1 MKSESGFV
9 DTLANGGM
17 GPTAIVYAG
26 QPVVPEYVAAP
37 NNSNQETGVAP
48 LDTLP
53 AQWWNWALNL
63 STQKFNCLRSY
74 VDDILKEMNNLAALV
89 GVTVDPTDSE
99 QLKEIFNTEYPD
111 FLKTSA
117 LKTVFAKGSET
128 TIDTGRL
135 SASAVGTN
143 SSAIGNDTTASGD
156 NSLASGNGSV
166 ASGDNSVA
174 LGEGTIASGNN
185 QLAFGKFNVSDST
198 MVEIVGGGL
207 ADNARVNL
215 RTLDDSGNEEVKVS
229 VKTPDIIATEYL
241 HCKGVE
247 LAAALAN
254 SRFEYKDITDEF
266 DAGTVSDD
274 IANND
279 FTKYS
284 VGNYIKKT
292 ITIPAYKNGT
302 IDVASQNVTVRI
314 VFAHFNL
321 YYSGVLPDVGTA
333 YTEDTHANTMTP
345 HVACVIC
352 DLPNCAMEASNTT
365 ANGYFGSYMHGTF
378 LTGRILT
385 ALSGVGITISDHL
398 VKHSKLLTT
407 SINASGYNRYGN
419 NSGCSNNWDWKT
431 DQYISLMSEVQLY
444 GSIVWSSSGLDTGE
458 ANEKL
463 ALFNHIRPNK
473 LFGNR
478 NIWLRDI
485 ASAADFANLYDR
497 GYAYY
502 DDASN
507 TYVAPA
513 PLILLK

>member
-1 MKSESGFV
+1 MKSESDFV

-37 NNSNQETGVAP
+37 NNSAQETGVAP

-63 STQKFNCLRSY
+63 STQKFNCLRNY
-74 VDDILKEMNNLAALV
+74 VDDILKEMNNLAALLN
-89 GVTVDPTDSE
+89 VTVDPSDSE
-99 QLKEIFNTEYPD
+99 QLKEIFNTTYPD

-135 SASAVGTN
+135 NASTVGTK
-143 SSAIGNDTTASGD
+143 SSAIGNGTTASGD
-156 NSLASGNGSV
+156 NSLAGGDTSV
-166 ASGDNSVA
+166 ADGDNSTA
-174 LGEGTIASGNN
+174 LGEGTIANGNN
-185 QLAFGKFNVSDST
+185 QLVFGQYNVADAIS
-198 MVEIVGGGL
+198 VEIVGGGL

-215 RTLDDSGNEEVKVS
+215 RTLDGNGNQELKGS
-229 VKTPDIIATEYL
+229 DKAPSIIAEEYL
-241 HCKGVE
+241 YCKGVE

-266 DAGTVSDD
+266 DAGIVSTD

-284 VGNYIKKT
+284 VGNYIKKD
-292 ITIPAYKNGT
+292 ITIPAYKNGST
-302 IDVASQNVTVRI
+302 DVPTQTVTVRI

-321 YYSGVLPDVGTA
+321 FYSGVLPDVGTA
-333 YTEDTHANTMTP
+333 YTEDAYANVMTP

-352 DLPNCAMEASNTT
+352 DLPNCAMNASNDTT
-365 ANGYFGSYMHGTF
+365 GGYFGSYMHSTF
-378 LTGRILT
+378 LAGRILT
-385 ALSGVGITISDHL
+385 ALSGAGITISNHL
-398 VKHSKLLTT
+398 VGHKKLLTT
-407 SINASGYNRYGN
+407 TVNASGYNRFGT
-419 NSGCSNNWDWKT
+419 NSGCSNNWEWKD

-444 GSIVWSSSGLDTGE
+444 GSTVWSSSGYDTGE
-458 ANEKL
+458 TNEKL
-463 ALFNHIRPNK
+463 ALFNHIRHNK
-473 LFGNR
+473 LFGNK

-485 ASAADFANLYDR
+485 VSATLFALLSYD
-497 GYAYY
+497 GLAYY
-502 DDASN
+502 SYAGN
-507 TYVAPA
+507 AGIAPA

>member
-1 MKSESGFV
+1 MKSETGFV

-17 GPTAIVYAG
+17 GDVAIVYAG
-26 QPVVPEYVAAP
+26 QPVVPEYVAPP

-74 VDDILKEMNNLAALV
+74 VDDILKELNNLAALLE
-89 GVTVDPTDSE
+89 VTVDPSDSE
-99 QLKEIFNTEYPD
+99 QLKQIFNTNYPE

-117 LKTVFAKGSET
+117 IKNVFAKGSET

-135 SASAVGTN
+135 SASTVGTK

-174 LGEGTIASGNN
+174 LGEGTIASGDN

-215 RTLDDSGNEEVKVS
+215 RTLDDAGNEEVKTS
-229 VKTPDIIATEYL
+229 VKTPSVIAQDYL
-241 HCKGVE
+241 YCKGVE

-279 FTKYS
+279 FSKYS
-284 VGNYIKKT
+284 VGNYIKKD

-302 IDVASQNVTVRI
+302 TDVPSQTVTVRI

-321 YYSGVLPDVGTA
+321 FYSGVLSDVGTA
-333 YTEDTHANTMTP
+333 YTEDTYANIMTP

-352 DLPNCAMEASNTT
+352 DLPNCAMDASNTT
-365 ANGYFGSYMHGTF
+365 ANGYWGSYMHSTF
-378 LTGRILT
+378 LTGRIITGLT
-385 ALSGVGITISDHL
+385 GAGITLDTHL
-398 VKHSKLLTT
+398 VKHKKLLTT
-407 SINASGYNRYGN
+407 FINASGYNRFGSA
-419 NSGCSNNWDWKT
+419 SGCSNNRDWKA
-431 DQYISLMSEVQLY
+431 DQYISLMSEIQLY
-444 GSIVWSSSGLDTGE
+444 GSIVWSSSGFDTGE

-463 ALFNHIRPNK
+463 AIFNHIRPNK
-473 LFGNR
+473 LFGKK

-485 ASAADFANLYDR
+485 ASATDFAHLSDNGHADH
-497 GYAYY
+497 GG
-502 DDASN
+502 ASG
-507 TYVAPA
+507 TLIAPA

>member
-1 MKSESGFV
+1 MKDELGFV

-26 QPVVPEYVAAP
+26 QPVAPEYVAAP
-37 NNSNQETGVAP
+37 NNSAQEEGVAP

-53 AQWWNWALNL
+53 AQWWNWALNV
-63 STQKFNCLRSY
+63 STQKFNCLRTY
-74 VDDILKEMNNLAALV
+74 VDDILKEMNNLAALLNV
-89 GVTVDPTDSE
+89 AVDPSDSE
-99 QLKEIFNTEYPD
+99 QLKEIFNTNYPD

-135 SASAVGTN
+135 NASTVGTN
-143 SSAIGNDTTASGD
+143 SSAIGNGTTASGD
-156 NSLASGNGSV
+156 NSLASGDTSV
-166 ASGDNSVA
+166 ADGDNSAA
-174 LGEGTIASGNN
+174 LGEGTIANGNN
-185 QLAFGKFNVSDST
+185 QFVFGKYNVADATS
-198 MVEIVGGGL
+198 VEIVGGGL

-215 RTLDDSGNEEVKVS
+215 RTLDASGNEEVKNS
-229 VKTPDIIATEYL
+229 IKTPSVIAQEYL
-241 HCKGVE
+241 YCKGVE

-266 DAGTVSDD
+266 DAGTVSTD

-284 VGNYIKKT
+284 VGNYIKKE

-302 IDVASQNVTVRI
+302 TDVAAQTVTVRI

-321 YYSGVLPDVGTA
+321 FYSGVLPDVGTA
-333 YTEDTHANTMTP
+333 YTEGTYANIMTP

-352 DLPNCAMEASNTT
+352 DLPNCAMNRSNTT
-365 ANGYFGSYMHGTF
+365 TDGYFGSYMHGTF
-378 LTGRILT
+378 LTGRMLT
-385 ALSGVGITISDHL
+385 ALAGAGITIADHL

-407 SINASGYNRYGN
+407 HINATGYNRFGS
-419 NSGCSNNWDWKT
+419 NSGCSNNWDWKA
-431 DQYISLMSEVQLY
+431 DQYISLMSEIQLF
-444 GSIVWSSSGLDTGE
+444 GSIAWSSSGYDTGE

-463 ALFNHIRPNK
+463 SLFNHIRPNK

-478 NIWLRDI
+478 NIWLRDV
-485 ASAADFANLYDR
+485 ASATAFAYLSCG
-497 GYAYY
+497 GYAS
-502 DDASN
+502 DGSAGG
-507 TYVAPA
+507 TGIAPA